1 LYLQITR
8 WGSIQNSEDSMAKKL
23 VVLGVAAAAML
34 MASSAFDA
42 ADARRGGGHSF
53 SGGGWRGGHAMGL
66 RSFSGGA
73 VHRFHGHAFR
83 HHRHFRHRHL
93 FVTAP
98 LVYGYYGYDDCGW
111 LRRRAVYT
119 GSAYWWDRYNACLY
133 GYGY

>member
-1 LYLQITR
+1 
-8 WGSIQNSEDSMAKKL
+8 MAKKL

-34 MASSAFDA
+34 MASSLFDP

-53 SGGGWRGGHAMGL
+53 SGGGWRGGGHAMGF
-66 RSFSGGA
+66 RSFGGGH
-73 VHRFHGHAFR
+73 VHRFHGHRFHGHAFR
-83 HHRHFRHRHL
+83 HHRHHRHFRHRHL
-93 FVTAP
+93 FVAAP
-98 LVYGYYGYDDCGW
+98 LVYGYYSYDDCAW